1 MSGRCDNDELTA
13 VYLLAKAE
21 GRDDIRELR
30 VEIERLREALRFLL
44 SVQNAKWVP
53 SEHVDEWLDAVQQS
67 HTALFEECDVVTI
80 IKDRWEDK

>member
-30 VEIERLREALRFLL
+30 VEIERLREAIRFAVEAIDGDDVI
-44 SVQNAKWVP
+44 SA
-53 SEHVDEWLDAVQQS
+53 SEHLRA
-67 HTALFEECDVVTI
+67 ALGEE
-80 IKDRWEDK
+80 K